1 MTRELSNG
9 INLKG
14 PFQLSGAAGT
24 SGQILTSAGSDAVPT
39 WSPAGGFT
47 GGTLTSNLR
56 LAAGTTSLSPLTF
69 QSGTNLTSA
78 TVGALEYDGKVIYS
92 TPVARGVS
100 PSMQYYRLNAASVG
114 LNIATATQGVF
125 TNGRSTASSIS
136 TTTLTVGG
144 TVTGTF
150 AIGQTIYGSGVTAGT
165 YITALGTGTGGAGTY
180 TISASQTVASTAI
193 NSSTGAT
200 LAAST
205 VYAFDGIFYFS
216 KTVGTATHN
225 FLFGFGGS
233 ATINT
238 NNLLYYSTITG
249 TSNANPANAG
259 ALTSA
264 YNSTT
269 PATYSSGIGS
279 AIYNIYFQVRGTV
292 SINASGTFIPHY
304 VLSGAP
310 NGAYTTAL
318 GSWLSFYPIGAAGA
332 NTSVGAWA

>member
-1 MTRELSNG
+1 MARELSNA

-14 PFQLSGAAGT
+14 PLQLSGAAGT
-24 SGQILTSAGSDAVPT
+24 SGQILTSAGSGAVPT

-47 GGTLTSNLR
+47 GGTLTSNLT

-78 TVGALEYDGKVIYS
+78 TAGAMEYDGKVIYS

-165 YITALGTGTGGAGTY
+165 YITAFGTGTGGAGTY

-193 NSSTGAT
+193 NSSTGTT

-216 KTVGTATHN
+216 KTVGTTSHS

-238 NNLLYYSTITG
+238 NNLLYYSTIAG
-249 TSNANPANAG
+249 TNSANPASAG
-259 ALTSA
+259 ASTSA

-269 PATYSSGIGS
+269 PVAYSSNIVSG
-279 AIYNIYFQVRGTV
+279 IYNIYFQVRGTV

-304 VLSGAP
+304 VLSAAP
-310 NGAYTTAL
+310 GGAYTTAL